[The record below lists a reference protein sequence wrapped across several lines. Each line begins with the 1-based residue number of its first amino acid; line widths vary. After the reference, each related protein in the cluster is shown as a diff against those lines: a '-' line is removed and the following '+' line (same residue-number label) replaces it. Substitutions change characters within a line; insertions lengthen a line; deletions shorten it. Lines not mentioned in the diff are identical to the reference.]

1 VIFARNESTPDGR
14 RHAGGRASSSSSTV
28 DSQLQRDAAR
38 ADDNRAMTHTFV
50 VNTEHGERVYTG
62 HVSSR
67 SPSTI
72 TLLLTTPYGLAGRV
86 VTFPVA
92 DVISEHQAA

>member
-1 VIFARNESTPDGR
+1 
-14 RHAGGRASSSSSTV
+14 
-28 DSQLQRDAAR
+28 
-38 ADDNRAMTHTFV
+38 MTHTFV
-50 VNTEHGERVYTG
+50 VDTEHGQRVYTG

-72 TLLLTTPYGLAGRV
+72 TLLLTTPYGVAGRV
-86 VTFPVA
+86 ITISVA